1 MTDRSSRRRIPTWR
15 KIGAIAFFVAV
26 VGPLLFGMF
35 YSYFT
40 KTDPQEDIASAAAY
54 TYPYLVYIVPI
65 ILAIGILDLIHHY
78 GRKKSS

>member
-1 MTDRSSRRRIPTWR
+1 MSMTDRSSRRRIPTWR

-40 KTDPQEDIASAAAY
+40 KTDPQEDIASAAA
-54 TYPYLVYIVPI
+54 
-65 ILAIGILDLIHHY
+65 
-78 GRKKSS
+78 